1 MVAYGTD
8 GKMLIP
14 TSYNGQPINVDAAG
28 NLLPPNSGTQA
39 PTTTLTPTTA
49 LTPLTPYS
57 TITLSSGANIVLSSQ
72 TEKSETTMTM
82 IRNPLTGQETNTLV
96 TTTLSTTPVTTTT
109 TPTVINP
116 IKKPPPQ
123 TLLVAPTDDTVSSN
137 SMYILVGMG
146 GLLWLLINM
155 KR

>member
-14 TSYNGQPINVDAAG
+14 TSINGQPINVDAAG
-28 NLLPPNSGTQA
+28 NLLPPKSGTQA

-57 TITLSSGANIVLSSQ
+57 TIALSSGAIIELSSQ

-96 TTTLSTTPVTTTT
+96 TTTLSTTPTTT
-109 TPTVINP
+109 TPTVIEP

-123 TLLVAPTDDTVSSN
+123 TLLVAPTDDTVS
-137 SMYILVGMG
+137 
-146 GLLWLLINM
+146 
-155 KR
+155 

>member
-14 TSYNGQPINVDAAG
+14 TSINGQPINVDAAG
-28 NLLPPNSGTQA
+28 NLLPPKSGTQA

-57 TITLSSGANIVLSSQ
+57 TIALSSGAIIELSSQ

-96 TTTLSTTPVTTTT
+96 TTTLSTTPTTT
-109 TPTVINP
+109 TPTVIEP

-137 SMYILVGMG
+137 SIYIVAGMG